1 MASHQPAACC
11 TVGVKHSGESVGE
24 LGKIGEIDTYFSYPK
39 DRSTQ
44 NAILIITDVIGHEFI
59 NVQLIADQFAANGY
73 FVVIP
78 DLFKGNPVKLN
89 PPEGFDLWEW
99 LKDFQTKDVDPIV
112 AATLKELRGPLGA
125 KRIGAVGY
133 CFGGKYVCRFL
144 KTGQIDVG
152 YTAHPSFVDEE
163 ELEGIQGPLSI
174 SAAETDQIFPAEKR
188 HKSEEILLKLPVPYQ
203 INLFSDV
210 VHGFAVRSDV
220 SKKREK
226 FAKEQAFLQAVTWF
240 NEYLL
245 KSDNPAEKL

>member
-1 MASHQPAACC
+1 MTSHQPAACC
-11 TVGVKHSGESVGE
+11 TIGVKHEGEAVGE
-24 LGKIGEIDTYFSYPK
+24 LRKIGDIETYFSYPK

-44 NAILIITDVIGHEFI
+44 NAILIITDVIGHKFL

-78 DLFKGNPVKLN
+78 DLFNGDPVLLN
-89 PPEGFDLWEW
+89 PPEGFNLMGW
-99 LKDFQTKDVDPIV
+99 LQGHLPPSVDPIV
-112 AATLKELRGPLGA
+112 AATLKEMRGPLGC
-125 KRIGAVGY
+125 KRIGGVGY

-144 KTGQIDVG
+144 KDGQLDVG
-152 YTAHPSFVDEE
+152 YTAHPSFVDKE

-174 SAAETDQIFPAEKR
+174 SAAETDQIFPAPKR
-188 HKSEEILLKLPVPYQ
+188 HESEEILLKLSVPYQ

-210 VHGFAVRSDV
+210 VHGFAVRSDI

-240 NEYLL
+240 DEYL
-245 KSDNPAEKL
+245 KAA